1 MRISDWS
8 SDVCSSIFAEAG
20 SLHDGV
26 KAGEQRAG
34 AIVDDAGQELDN
46 LDAGLSDRTVTN
58 ARRGCPPLRER
69 LPLVELCC
77 FDHLPHL
84 ASIADRRVGLR
95 PTPVAYVDPAGP
107 LLAPRMFSPSTP
119 VAVDAALP
127 RPKDHRTRGMG
138 INE

>member
-69 LPLVELCC
+69 LPLVELCG
-77 FDHLPHL
+77 FDHLAHL

-95 PTPVAYVDPAGP
+95 PLLVAYGDAAGP
-107 LLAPRMFSPSTP
+107 DFDARRSEEHTSELQSLMRISY
-119 VAVDAALP
+119 AVFCLT
-127 RPKDHRTRGMG
+127 KKKIT
-138 INE
+138 